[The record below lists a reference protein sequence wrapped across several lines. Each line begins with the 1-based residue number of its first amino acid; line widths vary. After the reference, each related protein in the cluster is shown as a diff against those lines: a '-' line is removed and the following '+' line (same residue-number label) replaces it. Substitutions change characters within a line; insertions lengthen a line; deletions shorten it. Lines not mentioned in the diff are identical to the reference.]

1 MYLYEIISDLETSKH
16 GVHIDK
22 FVVAENAKQAR
33 QLVADNIQLPYVT
46 MNHLLST
53 EYDLERFTQPAIL
66 NWKILE
72 NNYSDNYLIKKGDN
86 YK

>member
-16 GVHIDK
+16 GVYIDK

-33 QLVADNIQLPYVT
+33 KLVADNIQLPYET

-66 NWKILE
+66 NWESLG